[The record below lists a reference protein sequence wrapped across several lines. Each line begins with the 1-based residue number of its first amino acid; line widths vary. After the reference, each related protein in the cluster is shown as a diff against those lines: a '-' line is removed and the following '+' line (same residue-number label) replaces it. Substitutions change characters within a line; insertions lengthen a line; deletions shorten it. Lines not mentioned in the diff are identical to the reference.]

1 MLAPRLPVLSEE
13 TSPDAQRLEWQRYWL
28 VDPLDGTRE
37 FLKRNGEF
45 TVNIA
50 LVSEHRAV
58 LGVVYAP
65 AIGDLYWGAIDAGA
79 WTQRGAESA
88 ACDSRAPRATQSR
101 ASSAA
106 AAIPDAKL
114 AAYVAALGPHEW
126 RVMGSSL
133 KICLIACG
141 EADVYPRFGPTSE
154 WDTGAAQAILE
165 SAGGRMI
172 DLAGQPLRYNT
183 KAHLLNPHFSGVWRP
198 AAGLARA
205 YPTRLVDDNIET
217 EIFRNVERLKQLRV
231 EHQDLDQV
239 ISRLVHD
246 PHVDQIMLR
255 RLKKRK
261 LMLKD
266 MITQLESAR
275 IPDLNA

>member
-1 MLAPRLPVLSEE
+1 VRDLPAPEGLLEAVCAIAREAGTSILEVYGTDFTVQLKEDRSPVTRADHEADRIIRRRLDELVPQLPVLSEE
-13 TSPDAQRLEWQRYWL
+13 TSPDAQRLEWPRYWL

-79 WTQRGAESA
+79 WTQRGASP
-88 ACDSRAPRATQSR
+88 PRAIRVRHAGAVVRVVGSR
-101 ASSAA
+101 SH
-106 AAIPDAKL
+106 PDANL
-114 AAYVAALGPHEW
+114 TAYVARLGSHEW

-133 KICLIACG
+133 KVCLVACG

-183 KAHLLNPHFSGVWRP
+183 KAHLLNPHF
-198 AAGLARA
+198 LA
-205 YPTRLVDDNIET
+205 IG
-217 EIFRNVERLKQLRV
+217 
-231 EHQDLDQV
+231 
-239 ISRLVHD
+239 D
-246 PHVDQIMLR
+246 PR
-255 RLKKRK
+255 RDWLAPIRH
-261 LMLKD
+261 
-266 MITQLESAR
+266 E
-275 IPDLNA
+275 